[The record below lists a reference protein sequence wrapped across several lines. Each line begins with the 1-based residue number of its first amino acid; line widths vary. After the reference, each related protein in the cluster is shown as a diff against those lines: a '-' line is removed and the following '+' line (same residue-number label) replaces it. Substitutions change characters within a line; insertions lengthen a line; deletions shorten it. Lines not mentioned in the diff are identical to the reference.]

1 MHVNKPFSPRQY
13 IEKPKNQNNK
23 NQKVLMSK
31 TVNTINISETT
42 HFLSLTYRVD
52 IIQDPCLYIDK
63 CLLFRHNNGKM
74 DNDQSTGTL

>member
-1 MHVNKPFSPRQY
+1 
-13 IEKPKNQNNK
+13 
-23 NQKVLMSK
+23 MSK
-31 TVNTINISETT
+31 TVYTINISEST